1 MKQETTEANRAIT
14 ESIRIDKDLM
24 EKIRYI
30 AKSKGMT
37 LSGYININLSK
48 IVNRQW
54 LKVSNTRKSEKS
66 NF

>member
-1 MKQETTEANRAIT
+1 MKQETT

-54 LKVSNTRKSEKS
+54 QKMSSNTKIEKS
-66 NF
+66 HI

>member
-1 MKQETTEANRAIT
+1 MKQETT

-24 EKIRYI
+24 DKIRYI

-54 LKVSNTRKSEKS
+54 LKTSNNTKIEKS
-66 NF
+66 SV

>member
-1 MKQETTEANRAIT
+1 MKQETT

-54 LKVSNTRKSEKS
+54 LKVSNIRKSEKS
-66 NF
+66 NL

>member
-66 NF
+66 NL